1 MGPRFGKRF
10 EPTPSTLKVARN
22 PQRDPVKKWTLRRN
36 VKRVA
41 NGIGVAQ
48 SLNLV
53 YCNFV
58 HIHIYIYIYISLET
72 PPIPPK
78 NVLSFP
84 QATHFSSSP
93 ARWAGFARSDFLE
106 SPHGG
111 DSHRCGVEVKDIGR
125 DAIEDHEAQDH
136 DCKVL
141 GIFQYFLDPRV

>member
-1 MGPRFGKRF
+1 MCHR
-10 EPTPSTLKVARN
+10 PSR
-22 PQRDPVKKWTLRRN
+22 PGRGF
-36 VKRVA
+36 RVSRSELCDFRYDTSTRL
-41 NGIGVAQ
+41 IYTY
-48 SLNLV
+48 V
-53 YCNFV
+53 YIY
-58 HIHIYIYIYISLET
+58 IHIITYIYIYISLET

-78 NVLSFP
+78 IFLSFP
-84 QATHFSSSP
+84 QTTHFSSSP
-93 ARWAGFARSDFLE
+93 ARGAGFARSDFLE